1 MRNHGIFFII
11 LLINTNNKTQ
21 GFFLMD
27 DNLQSITD
35 YKLLQLKQNRE
46 RTFANWR
53 KNFIYNHTEVD
64 VNSSYDHQKESI
76 AENIG
81 LEELRGIFT
90 SGYIFAMLQTKQTFD
105 EMNAY
110 LDRKDYLKKENGDI
124 AGQDTERY
132 KYFLEVQNE
141 MFKFI
146 NEKIEDSY
154 CLNTEKNLSIS
165 KKLLKYLQDHFVSYE
180 RKIRHNLLK

>member
-1 MRNHGIFFII
+1 
-11 LLINTNNKTQ
+11 
-21 GFFLMD
+21 MD
-27 DNLQSITD
+27 DNLQSSTD
-35 YKLLQLKQNRE
+35 YELLQLKQHRE

-53 KNFIYNHTEVD
+53 KVFIYNHTEVD
-64 VNSSYDHQKESI
+64 VNSSYAHQESI

-105 EMNAY
+105 EMNEY
-110 LDRKDYLKKENGDI
+110 LDRRDYLNKENGDI

-154 CLNTEKNLSIS
+154 CLNTEKKFSIS
-165 KKLLKYLQDHFVSYE
+165 KKLLRYLQDEFVSY
-180 RKIRHNLLK
+180 RSQKNPHDLLK

>member
-1 MRNHGIFFII
+1 MG
-11 LLINTNNKTQ
+11 
-21 GFFLMD
+21 
-27 DNLQSITD
+27 DNLQSFTD
-35 YKLLQLKQNRE
+35 YELHQLKQHRE

-53 KNFIYNHTEVD
+53 KVFIYNHTEVD
-64 VNSSYDHQKESI
+64 VNGNYAHQESI

-110 LDRKDYLKKENGDI
+110 LDRRDYLNKENGDI

-165 KKLLKYLQDHFVSYE
+165 KKLLRYLQDEFVSY
-180 RKIRHNLLK
+180 RSQKNPHDLLK